1 MKPLAADALQRKMNG
16 NMDSAK
22 RQSDIIHDIEILC
35 ECVVSLRMYISL
47 YMISH
52 HVMTIKV
59 LKHSKNVKE
68 YPL

>member
-1 MKPLAADALQRKMNG
+1 MVTWIVQNDRAILSMILKYYVNALCPTER
-16 NMDSAK
+16 D
-22 RQSDIIHDIEILC
+22 
-35 ECVVSLRMYISL
+35 ISL

-68 YPL
+68 CPL